1 MDLESSISS
10 IRQTFNPL
18 TLTIETPLIIKF
30 LANSIRELKNP
41 QEIKTH
47 DLLLEKIEINDPKHD
62 AKQNPVLLVP
72 GYLENPR
79 IYYNHLD
86 NLRKY
91 GIVHAYWVPLYPF
104 KTIEENSGILSKI
117 INDVLEKTKRREINL
132 IGHSMGGLVVFKNA
146 IDNSDLIDKCIAI
159 GSPFKGTKAANIAYN
174 ILEDIIGKRGII
186 ELEDRGYNLEP
197 LRQMFYKSEF
207 VKSLRINN
215 SVDYYS
221 IFSENDEV
229 ILPWESSVIQGA
241 INININKTL
250 GLNNRGHIRM
260 LYEKNVRRIVSE
272 ISDNSLDKERF
283 IN

>member
-1 MDLESSISS
+1 MGLESSISN

-159 GSPFKGTKAANIAYN
+159 GSPFSGTKAANIAYKV
-174 ILEDIIGKRGII
+174 LEDIIGKRGII

-207 VKSLRINN
+207 VKNLRINN

>member
-1 MDLESSISS
+1 MGLESSISN

-41 QEIKTH
+41 QEVKPH
-47 DLLLEKIEINDPKHD
+47 NMLLEKIELNDPKHD

-86 NLRKY
+86 NLRRY

-104 KTIEENSGILSKI
+104 KTIEENSEILLKI
-117 INDVLEKTKRREINL
+117 VNDVLEKTKRREINL

-159 GSPFKGTKAANIAYN
+159 GSPFSGTKAANIAYKV
-174 ILEDIIGKRGII
+174 LEDIIGK
-186 ELEDRGYNLEP
+186 
-197 LRQMFYKSEF
+197 
-207 VKSLRINN
+207 
-215 SVDYYS
+215 
-221 IFSENDEV
+221 
-229 ILPWESSVIQGA
+229 
-241 INININKTL
+241 
-250 GLNNRGHIRM
+250 
-260 LYEKNVRRIVSE
+260 
-272 ISDNSLDKERF
+272 
-283 IN
+283 

>member
-1 MDLESSISS
+1 MGLESSISN

-159 GSPFKGTKAANIAYN
+159 GSPFSGTKAANIAYKV
-174 ILEDIIGKRGII
+174 LEDIIGKRGII